1 MNRSDFKS
9 YSKPCLLSACLLSAA
24 LLAACAGVDK
34 SAGPVPANDPRL
46 QPALNSI
53 TADAMLAHVRVL
65 SSDEYEGRLPGS
77 HGEELSVAYIA
88 AQYKALGLAPGNPD
102 GSYLQDVP
110 LVGIVSKPV
119 TSFEAGG
126 KTMLM
131 SFPSD
136 YVAFAP
142 RTRREVNID
151 KSELVF
157 VGYGVQA
164 PEYGWDDYKGL
175 DVRGKTLVM
184 LINDPQIPDP
194 ADASKLDD
202 KMFRGNAMTY
212 YGRWTYKYEI
222 AAKLGAA
229 AAIIV
234 HETPTAAYPYDV
246 VVNSWSRENF
256 TIRQAGPNPDFPDIA
271 AWMQREKARQ
281 LFAASGRDFDALKKA
296 ALSRDFKPVPL
307 KATVTMHIENTW
319 REVASHNV
327 VARLEGSD
335 PKLKNEYVIYSAHW
349 DHLGVQAPAP
359 GSNVSL
365 HDRIYHGALDN
376 ASGIAALLAFAKA
389 YTIVD
394 PKPPRTILF
403 IATTAEE
410 QGLLGAKYY
419 AQHPLY
425 PLSRTL
431 ADINV
436 DSVNVLGRTSDVVA
450 FGNNK
455 SSLDDQLVTLAA
467 MQNRSVRPDPQPERG
482 GFYRSDQFE
491 FAKEGVPVMHA
502 KSGSTLIGKP
512 EGTGTKMINDF
523 TTHHYHQ
530 PSDEIDATWDLS
542 GAVEDMRLLFLLG
555 YEVAQ
560 SSSFP
565 QWKPGSEFKGK
576 RDAMMAKP

>member
-1 MNRSDFKS
+1 MKQSV
-9 YSKPCLLSACLLSAA
+9 LLSCLISAG
-24 LLAACAGVDK
+24 LLAACASVDNTHVAA
-34 SAGPVPANDPRL
+34 SDPRL

-77 HGEELSVAYIA
+77 HGEDLSVAYIA
-88 AQYKALGLAPGNPD
+88 EQYKKLGLAPGNPD
-102 GSYLQDVP
+102 GSYMQNVP
-110 LVGIVSKPV
+110 LVGIVSKPT

-175 DVRGKTLVM
+175 DVHGKTLVM

-194 ADASKLDD
+194 ADPSKLDD
-202 KMFRGNAMTY
+202 KMFRGKAMTY

-256 TIRQAGPNPDFPDIA
+256 TIKQAGPNPDFPDIA
-271 AWMQREKARQ
+271 AWIQREKARQ
-281 LFAASGRDFDALKKA
+281 LFAASGLDFDALKKA
-296 ALSRDFKPVPL
+296 ALSRDFKPVPM

-319 REVASHNV
+319 RDVASHNV
-327 VARLEGSD
+327 VAKLEGSD
-335 PKLKNEYVIYSAHW
+335 PKLKDEYVVYSAHW
-349 DHLGVQAPAP
+349 DHLGVQAP
-359 GSNVSL
+359 GNNVSL

-376 ASGIAALLAFAKA
+376 ASGIAALMAFAKA
-389 YTIVD
+389 YTIVE

-403 IATTAEE
+403 VATTAEE

-431 ADINV
+431 ANINV
-436 DSVNVLGRTSDVVA
+436 DVVSVSGRSSDVVA

-455 SSLDDQLVTLAA
+455 SSLNDQLVTLAA
-467 MQNRSVRPDPQPERG
+467 MQNRTVVPDSQPERG

-491 FAKEGVPVMHA
+491 FAKEGLPVMNA
-502 KSGSTLIGKP
+502 RSGATLIGKP
-512 EGTGTKMINDF
+512 EGTGTKMANDY

-530 PSDEIDATWDLS
+530 PSDEIDASWDLS
-542 GAVEDMRLLFLLG
+542 GAVEDTRLLFLLG

-565 QWKPGSEFKGK
+565 QWKPGSEFKAK